1 MRRLEKDM
9 TRNQGLE
16 FLEAYKEQV
25 VILAEELRSH
35 PMPELSEESFALFE
49 QCGNRL
55 VYEKDYFLRRKY
67 LAVFGITCI
76 LHHGSNNIEKLEE
89 VIMGICAE
97 ECWALPA
104 HVDRA
109 GDKEW
114 FLTVDLFAC
123 ETAQALAEIITLLND
138 SLYDSV
144 KSLVRK
150 NIERRIFTPF
160 FDSPIPYGKWEN
172 GDTNWNGVCAG
183 SIGSTCLYLMQKDRD
198 KDRLD
203 KCIQRICNSLT
214 HYIDGFMDDGACME
228 GVGYFTYG
236 MTYYVGFA
244 VQLFEHTNGEIDL
257 LDGEKLERIAQFQQK
272 IYFNSGLTVSFS
284 DGDIISNYR
293 MGLTAMLAM
302 RYPSVVIPKIELAG
316 DFEADSCYRFMGLL
330 RDYTWTN
337 QYVEWVDTDQHYG
350 LQEKNVNSFHH
361 VLSDAQWSICQSEN
375 DVAMAA
381 KGGHNEEPHNHNDIA
396 SFLYA
401 IDDEEFLLDLGAGE
415 YTKDYFGEGRYDILC
430 NSSLGHNVPI
440 INGELQ
446 KEGRKYKA
454 SGFEADGQGYTKIT
468 YEGAYEEGLLKL
480 ASREIQFDL
489 QSGRLDIADI
499 FEPNE
504 KVKSITENLVTFY
517 PPKFGNNTI
526 ELKGEQNSCMIYI
539 QGEDVT
545 LNCIQ
550 KVHSDHEGNPR
561 TVYLIQWDVPLNLVT
576 KIEFYIEKGDS
587 Q

>member
-1 MRRLEKDM
+1 M

-16 FLEAYKEQV
+16 FLEAYKKQV
-25 VILAEELRSH
+25 FNLAEELRPH
-35 PMPELSEESFALFE
+35 PMLELSEELFALYE
-49 QCGNRL
+49 QSGNRL

-67 LAVFGITCI
+67 LAVFGMACI
-76 LHHGSNNIEKLEE
+76 LQHSSDNIEKLEE
-89 VIMGICAE
+89 VIIGICSE
-97 ECWALPA
+97 ESWALPA

-109 GDKEW
+109 GNNEW

-123 ETAQALAEIITLLND
+123 ETAQALAEIITLLD
-138 SLYDSV
+138 DCLYDSV

-150 NIERRIFTPF
+150 NVERRIFAPF
-160 FDSPIPYGKWEN
+160 FDSPIPYAKWEN

-183 SIGSTCLYLMQKDRD
+183 SIGSACLYLMQKDRD
-198 KDRLD
+198 KDRLE
-203 KCIQRICNSLT
+203 KCIQRICSSLT
-214 HYIDGFMDDGACME
+214 YYIDGFMDDGACME

-236 MTYYVGFA
+236 MTYYAGFA
-244 VQLFEHTNGEIDL
+244 VQLFEFTKGAIDL
-257 LDGEKLERIAQFQQK
+257 LDDGKLEKIAQFQQK

-284 DGDIISNYR
+284 DGDIKSNYR

-302 RYPSVVIPKIELAG
+302 RYPSVEIPNIELAG
-316 DFEADSCYRFMGLL
+316 DFEADNCYRFMGLL

-337 QYVEWVDTDQHYG
+337 QYVNWVDTEQHYG
-350 LQEKNVNSFHH
+350 LQEKKVNFFHH

-375 DVAMAA
+375 GVAMAT

-396 SFLYA
+396 SFLYV

-430 NSSLGHNVPI
+430 NSSLGHNSPI

-446 KEGRKYKA
+446 KEGREYQA
-454 SGFEADGQGYTKIT
+454 SGFEADGQGNTKIT
-468 YEGAYEEGLLKL
+468 YERAYEEGLLKL
-480 ASREIQFDL
+480 ASREFRFDL
-489 QSGRLDIADI
+489 QSGRLDISDI

-504 KVKSITENLVTFY
+504 KVQSITENLVTFY
-517 PPKFGNNTI
+517 SPKLGNNTI
-526 ELKGEQNSCMIYI
+526 ELKGDKNSCIIHI

-545 LNCIQ
+545 LNCFP
-550 KVHSDHEGNPR
+550 KTHSDHEGNPR
-561 TVYLIQWDVPLNLVT
+561 TVYLIQWDVILNPVT
-576 KIEFYIEKGDS
+576 QLEFYIEKGGI